1 MQYQWFVT
9 ISGLFDWLL
18 LSVALFVISSK
29 LGWKKR
35 WPAWIPGYR
44 IYCLG
49 DSVGMSKEGM
59 YCGIMD
65 ILFVNSV
72 IANYAVKE
80 ERIGTLA
87 SLIHL
92 VLFIFLFIYR
102 IRIFLQILKLFG
114 LSKKWLIL
122 WLVANWLPLLIIGLG
137 KKYQPKKERIKEE
150 LWEAGEKA
158 AGIPGAA
165 SAPVILSDEG
175 LSAHLRER
183 TVKDQRKSVILRQ
196 KEVAAPA
203 D

>member
-1 MQYQWFVT
+1 MFCGVMDLLFT
-9 ISGLFDWLL
+9 AAILMKLVIKGGRIS
-18 LSVALFVISSK
+18 V
-29 LGWKKR
+29 
-35 WPAWIPGYR
+35 
-44 IYCLG
+44 
-49 DSVGMSKEGM
+49 
-59 YCGIMD
+59 
-65 ILFVNSV
+65 
-72 IANYAVKE
+72 
-80 ERIGTLA
+80 LA